1 VLLAFIACADPRT
14 YCVIERLTLHC
25 LWRPSL
31 RRAPF
36 FRWNDPSTVEFYDE
50 AHFILSMSMFDTLNS
65 FTAILLGSL
74 VTDNHH
80 MTDQERV
87 NFMASG
93 KILNLLTAF
102 VVARIG
108 LHIFDEEDMHDFR
121 VFLVVLA
128 AVVGMLFLI
137 AQIMTH
143 FQIIVRWKSTS
154 IRFLDFGKRQDEAPK
169 TSGKL
174 IIRQVVQDFWRH
186 RNFWAWIGME
196 LFLESQNSFSN
207 AFLKT
212 FVDRLVHDEGVSR
225 DWCDW
230 LLSIIRPVGL
240 VCGILCYIPIRR
252 LGYRKVYPILFATNI
267 VLCLAML
274 FGANHKSTNA
284 IIAFLVVYP
293 AITDAVAAAGF
304 HLVMSD
310 MVLEMKKMHAL
321 DGRQDEPSLAGLFM
335 GFNALF
341 CKPAESIL
349 PVVAANMLD
358 TLDLTVEGS
367 ADLQRVLFKLLVI
380 PPLVFSFIEWMS
392 WSRFTL
398 TPSETSQMRDDL
410 RTMELSGR
418 RPEEGL
424 A

>member
-1 VLLAFIACADPRT
+1 
-14 YCVIERLTLHC
+14 
-25 LWRPSL
+25 
-31 RRAPF
+31 
-36 FRWNDPSTVEFYDE
+36 
-50 AHFILSMSMFDTLNS
+50 MSMYDTLNS

-80 MTDQERV
+80 MTDRERV

-93 KILNLLTAF
+93 KILNLVSAF

-108 LHIFDEEDMHDFR
+108 LTIFDEEDMHDFR

-128 AVVGMLFLI
+128 AVVAILFLI

-143 FQIIVRWKSTS
+143 CHILLRWKSMS
-154 IRFLDFGKRQDEAPK
+154 IRFLDFGKRQDYAPK

-174 IIRQVVQDFWRH
+174 MIGQVVQDFWRH
-186 RNFWAWIGME
+186 NNFWAWIGME

-212 FVDRLVHDEGVSR
+212 FVDRLVHDEGISR

-230 LLSIIRPVGL
+230 LLSIIRPLGL

-252 LGYRKVYPILFATNI
+252 VGYKKVYPILFATNI
-267 VLCLAML
+267 FLCFAML
-274 FGANHKSTNA
+274 LGADHTSTNA
-284 IIAFLVVYP
+284 IIFFLVVHP

-358 TLDLTVEGS
+358 SLDLTTEGN
-367 ADLQRVLFKLLVI
+367 ADVQRVLFKLLVI
-380 PPLVFSFIEWMS
+380 PPLIFSFIEWIS

-410 RTMELSGR
+410 RMMELTGR
-418 RPEEGL
+418 RSSEETL

>member
-1 VLLAFIACADPRT
+1 MELF
-14 YCVIERLTLHC
+14 
-25 LWRPSL
+25 
-31 RRAPF
+31 
-36 FRWNDPSTVEFYDE
+36 DE
-50 AHFILSMSMFDTLNS
+50 VHFIVSMSLFDTLNS

-93 KILNLLTAF
+93 KILNLVSAF

-108 LHIFDEEDMHDFR
+108 LVIFDEEDMHDFR
-121 VFLVVLA
+121 VFLVILA
-128 AVVGMLFLI
+128 AVVGMLFLM

-143 FQIIVRWKSTS
+143 YHVVVRWKSMS
-154 IRFLDFGKRQDEAPK
+154 IRFLDFGKRQDQAPR

-174 IIRQVVQDFWRH
+174 MIRQVVHDFWRH
-186 RNFWAWIGME
+186 SNFWAWIGME

-207 AFLKT
+207 AFMKT

-230 LLSIIRPVGL
+230 LLSIIRPLGL
-240 VCGILCYIPIRR
+240 VCGVLCYIPIRR
-252 LGYRKVYPILFATNI
+252 FGYRKVYPILFATNI
-267 VLCLAML
+267 VLCLTML
-274 FGANHKSTNA
+274 IGADQTSTNA

-310 MVLEMKKMHAL
+310 MVLEMKKMHAI

-358 TLDLTVEGS
+358 PLDLTVEGN
-367 ADLQRVLFKLLVI
+367 ADVQRVLFKLLVI
-380 PPLVFSFIEWMS
+380 PPLVFSFIEWIS

-398 TPSETSQMRDDL
+398 TPSETSQMRDEL
-410 RTMELSGR
+410 RMIELSGR
-418 RPEEGL
+418 RTSDESL